1 MHGYGNWG
9 TGYWYCGGFFTVLT
23 YILLVFLLVFLIKRL
38 RGKSVRRDEALD
50 ILKRRY
56 AAGEISKEQFESMKK
71 DILN

>member
-9 TGYWYCGGFFTVLT
+9 TGYWHNGGFFTVLT